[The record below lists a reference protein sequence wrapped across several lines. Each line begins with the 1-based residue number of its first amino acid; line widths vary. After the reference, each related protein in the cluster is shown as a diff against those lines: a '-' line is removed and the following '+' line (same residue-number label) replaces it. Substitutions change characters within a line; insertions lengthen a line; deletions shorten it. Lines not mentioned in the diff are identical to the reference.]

1 MVVKGGGYTV
11 NLEEPTQNDI
21 KTTTEKNVAGLR
33 LEDTPVIIG
42 DCGIIN
48 PDGLSDSDIRDIE
61 QYQAALTDPRRI

>member
-1 MVVKGGGYTV
+1 
-11 NLEEPTQNDI
+11 
-21 KTTTEKNVAGLR
+21 